1 MEDENQKMM
10 EVELDGR
17 VLDHLFEVI
26 ESRRDDDP
34 ETSHTAKLFKKG
46 VLKIAQKVGEE
57 ATETVIEGV
66 AGSRDKLADESADL
80 LYHLLVLWA
89 ARGLTP
95 NDIWRQLEGRK
106 GISGIVEKASRGLSA
121 ENTAV
126 NTPGNPAANFE
137 ENSADNTSEDTL
149 EETAKQALQG

>member
-1 MEDENQKMM
+1 MVDL
-10 EVELDGR
+10 ELDGR

-34 ETSHTAKLFKKG
+34 ETSHTAKLFSKG
-46 VLKIAQKVGEE
+46 VLKVAQKLGEE

-66 AGSRDKLADESADL
+66 AGTREQLADESADL

-106 GISGIVEKASRGLSA
+106 GISGIAEKASRSL
-121 ENTAV
+121 
-126 NTPGNPAANFE
+126 AAGE
-137 ENSADNTSEDTL
+137 ATDSKIAGS
-149 EETAKQALQG
+149 

>member
-1 MEDENQKMM
+1 MEQRQMGEL
-10 EVELDGR
+10 ELDGR

-26 ESRRDDDP
+26 ESRRDDSP
-34 ETSHTAKLFKKG
+34 ETSHTAKLFSKG

-89 ARGLTP
+89 ARGLKP

-106 GISGIVEKASRGLSA
+106 GISGIAEKSARGLSGEA
-121 ENTAV
+121 LAGDVAGDLPVAGLPEN
-126 NTPGNPAANFE
+126 
-137 ENSADNTSEDTL
+137 
-149 EETAKQALQG
+149 